1 MRIWN
6 NFSISIILLGA
17 LAGVAG
23 AQTRQTA
30 DQTQPQPGNSI
41 DSAVTTVNQAIDRMI
56 AREHDEN
63 ATIRRYNPIIETYIQ
78 DMKPDANLGSIPVK
92 DHYFLGQANLSKGV
106 VDTSMLDKKKGKMA
120 ELNPLSHVSDYFTSS
135 YVPEGFLQ
143 MIYLDTTFFD
153 RQHYQFDYVGREFL
167 GEVRCLV
174 FDVTPLPKSGRGR
187 FKGRVWAEDQGYT
200 IVRFNGVY
208 TPLAGINSFNLHFDS
223 WRLNVQP
230 GLWLPSFVF
239 SQESQLKDFVGNDVR
254 FKSQTRLWGYDLKN
268 SGREEE
274 FSQLT
279 IEAATAITDQTTQQQ
294 DRSPIEAE
302 REWQHQAEI
311 NVLQRL
317 QRTGLLAPPNEVDKV
332 LETVVNNIE
341 VTNNL
346 DIQPEIHCRVLLTGT
361 LESFSIGHTI
371 VLSRGLIDVLPDEAS
386 LATMLAQ
393 ELAQIIVTKP
403 STDQWGFNDTTNV
416 STVEALNHFSFRDT
430 PADVAAAN
438 AKAVDLLKNSPYK
451 DKLGPATLFLKQ
463 LDAESKELPALIN
476 PHLGNG
482 VTLGSALSA
491 TGPALQPDKV
501 DQISAL
507 PIGARVKLDPW
518 TDRVELL
525 KSKPVAL
532 LSARE
537 KMPFEVT
544 PFMPF
549 LTRYQRPGSGVVAD
563 PAKADLAKKDQ
574 QQPQQQHRSGRSKWP
589 EGEWVRV
596 SSHRN
601 AGDGRG

>member
-1 MRIWN
+1 MRTWKS
-6 NFSISIILLGA
+6 FSLSIILLGA
-17 LAGVAG
+17 LAGTSG
-23 AQTRQTA
+23 AQTQTV
-30 DQTQPQPGNSI
+30 DQTQPQPGNST
-41 DSAVTTVNQAIDRMI
+41 SNSSSVTTVNQAIDRMI

-78 DMKPDANLGSIPVK
+78 DMKPDKDMGAIPVK

-106 VDTSMLDKKKGKMA
+106 VDNSMLDKKKGKMA
-120 ELNPLSHVSDYFTSS
+120 EFNPLSHVSDYFTTS

-143 MIYLDTTFFD
+143 MIYLDTAYFD
-153 RQHYQFDYVGREFL
+153 RQHYQYDYVGREFL

-174 FDVTPLPKSGRGR
+174 FDVTPLPKSGKGR
-187 FKGRVWAEDQGYT
+187 FKGRVWAEDQGFT

-208 TPLAGINSFNLHFDS
+208 TPVAGINSFNLHFDS

-230 GLWLPSFVF
+230 GLWLPAFVF
-239 SQESQLKDFVGNDVR
+239 SQESDLKDFLGNHVR
-254 FKSQTRLWGYDLKN
+254 FKAQTRLWGYDLRN
-268 SGREEE
+268 TGREEE

-279 IEAATAITDQTTQQQ
+279 IEAATAITDQSTTQQ

-311 NVLQRL
+311 NVLDRL

-332 LETVVNNIE
+332 LETVVNNLE

-430 PADVAAAN
+430 PADIQAAN
-438 AKAVDLLKNSPYK
+438 QKAVELLKNSPYK
-451 DKLGPATLFLKQ
+451 EKLGPATLFLKQ
-463 LDAESKELPALIN
+463 LDAESKQLPALIN

-482 VTLGSALSA
+482 VTLGTALASS
-491 TGPALQPDKV
+491 GPALQPDKI

-518 TDRVELL
+518 SDRLELL
-525 KSKPVAL
+525 KAKPVAL

-549 LTRYQRPGSGVVAD
+549 LTRYQKPGTGVMAD

-574 QQPQQQHRSGRSKWP
+574 PQQHQQ
-589 EGEWVRV
+589 
-596 SSHRN
+596 
-601 AGDGRG
+601 